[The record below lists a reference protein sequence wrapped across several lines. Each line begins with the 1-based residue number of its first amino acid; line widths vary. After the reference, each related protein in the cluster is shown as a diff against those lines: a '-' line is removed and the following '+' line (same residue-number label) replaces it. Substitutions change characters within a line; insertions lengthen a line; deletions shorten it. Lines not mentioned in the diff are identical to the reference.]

1 EPPVNPPHPPNRRR
15 PLRRAT
21 ASTAALLAAVTSF
34 GLAGATTAAAA
45 PLPAPP
51 TATCTP
57 GVDTEWTEVLS
68 TKVEPVVTD
77 FLAVNVADGT
87 TGQRTETLTRVDSV
101 TTTVNNSTTIGASA
115 GFLFFKV
122 SAKVG
127 FDVQKTTSSTT
138 TSTVSTT
145 WYLNKPGYYGLYRGT
160 RKVTGEWVQY
170 TCARAGTT
178 GFWVN
183 TSPGGKGSYTTYDVP
198 ELGTVSCAATEPA
211 GTVRGAARQRLSC

>member
-1 EPPVNPPHPPNRRR
+1 MSSPHPPNRRR
-15 PLRRAT
+15 PLRRAM
-21 ASTAALLAAVTSF
+21 ASSAALLTAFTSF
-34 GLAGATTAAAA
+34 GLVGATAAAA
-45 PLPAPP
+45 APVPAPP
-51 TATCTP
+51 TAFCNP
-57 GVDTEWTEVLS
+57 AVDTEWTEVLS
-68 TKVEPVVTD
+68 SKVEPLVTD

-101 TTTVNNSTTIGASA
+101 TTTVNNSTTISASA
-115 GFLFFKV
+115 GFLFLKV

-160 RKVTGEWVQY
+160 KKVSGEWVQY
-170 TCARAGTT
+170 TCARATGTT

-183 TSPGGKGSYTTYDVP
+183 TSPGGKGTYTTYDVP
-198 ELGTVSCAATEPA
+198 ELGTVSCASPEPA